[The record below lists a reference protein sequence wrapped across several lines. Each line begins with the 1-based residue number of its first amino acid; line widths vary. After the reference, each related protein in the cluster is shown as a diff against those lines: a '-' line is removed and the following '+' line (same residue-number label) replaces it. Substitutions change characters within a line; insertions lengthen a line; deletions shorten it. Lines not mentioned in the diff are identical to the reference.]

1 MSTIDLIVSALC
13 LFILGFVARDLVD
26 VPTQA
31 VVAAVLGLVIGLM
44 VWKNRKAK
52 K

>member
-1 MSTIDLIVSALC
+1 MTTIDLLVCSLLIFL
-13 LFILGFVARDLVD
+13 LGFVARDLVD